1 MTQRTQI
8 GRYEVLG
15 QLATGGMA
23 EILLGCISGPSGF
36 RRPVV
41 VKRIL
46 PHLAKVPEFRNMFL
60 DEARIIAGIHHD
72 NVVQVYEL
80 GSEGDSLYLVMEYLD
95 GESVGGLLRRL
106 ATRSERPPYWLA
118 AHVIAEAC
126 AGLHSAHELTNER
139 GDLLG
144 LVHRDVSPQNVFVTY
159 DGSVKILDFGIAKV
173 ADKST
178 RTATGHVKGKFQY
191 MSPEQCRGE
200 PLDRRSDVFALGSVL
215 YELTTST
222 KPFKRATEHL
232 TFLAICQEPI
242 VPPSRVV
249 EGYPRSLE
257 PIVLR
262 ALSKDSR
269 KRYATALEMRQALVA
284 ALRELEPSADARQAL
299 AELMRREFAERITEK
314 RELVRLLGTGGVPKQ
329 IPDAEVD
336 ALIDLPAV
344 TELVSAA
351 HTIQTTRRSSRS
363 WLWLVATFLLVASG
377 IAVTLFLRTRVPEP
391 PVAADV
397 VAPPIAAAA
406 SSAPPTVASPAT
418 SASVTPPTTTAT
430 RPVYRT
436 APVARPKASSKPSTP
451 AAEEVPKW

>member
-1 MTQRTQI
+1 MRAQI

-60 DEARIIAGIHHD
+60 DEARIIARIHHE
-72 NVVQVYEL
+72 NVVQVHEL
-80 GSEGDSLYLVMEYLD
+80 GSEGDALFLVMEYLD

-106 ATRSERPPYWLA
+106 TLRNERLPYWLA

-126 AGLHSAHELTNER
+126 AGLHSAHELTDES
-139 GDLLG
+139 GTTLG

-159 DGSVKILDFGIAKV
+159 EGSVKLLDFGIAKV
-173 ADKST
+173 ADKSS

-200 PLDRRSDVFALGSVL
+200 TLDRRSDVFALGAVL

-232 TFLAICQEPI
+232 TFLAICEEPI
-242 VPPSRVV
+242 VLPSRVV

-257 PIVLR
+257 PVVMR
-262 ALSKDSR
+262 ALSKDSK
-269 KRYATALEMRQALVA
+269 KRYATALEMRQDLVA
-284 ALRELEPSADARQAL
+284 ALHEIEPTGDARQAL
-299 AELMRREFAERITEK
+299 AELMRREFAERIVEK
-314 RELVRLLGTGGVPKQ
+314 RELVRLLGTGANLSR
-329 IPDAEVD
+329 IPEAEVD
-336 ALIDLPAV
+336 ELVDLPAV
-344 TELVSAA
+344 TEMVSAA
-351 HTIQTTRRSSRS
+351 HTVQTLRRPSRS
-363 WLWLVATFLLVASG
+363 WVWMAAIVVLIATG
-377 IAVTLFLRTRVPEP
+377 VTLTLVLRAPTRPV
-391 PVAADV
+391 VAADPPPMAPPV
-397 VAPPIAAAA
+397 PVPAASPSVAPSPSPSMAA
-406 SSAPPTVASPAT
+406 SAAPRAIPRNTQRAA
-418 SASVTPPTTTAT
+418 
-430 RPVYRT
+430 
-436 APVARPKASSKPSTP
+436 PKASAKTTSAPTV
-451 AAEEVPKW
+451 EEVPKW